1 MEDAEFNN
9 NSNKEETKMSEY
21 YIVRGDR
28 SGVFFG
34 KIAER
39 NGSEVRMQNVRKLW
53 YWDGACAV
61 EQLAIDG
68 VKKPSGCMFT
78 VTVEGM
84 TITDAIQ
91 IIPCSGKA
99 EKILSEVPEW
109 KK

>member
-1 MEDAEFNN
+1 
-9 NSNKEETKMSEY
+9 MSEY

-39 NGSEVRMQNVRKLW
+39 KGYEVRMQKARKLW

-61 EQLAIDG
+61 EQLAFDG
-68 VKKPSGCMFT
+68 VKKPDNCRFT
-78 VTVEGM
+78 VTVEEM
-84 TITDAIQ
+84 TVTDAIQ
-91 IIPCSGKA
+91 IIPCTEKA
-99 EKILSEVPEW
+99 EKNLSEVQEW

>member
-1 MEDAEFNN
+1 
-9 NSNKEETKMSEY
+9 MSEY

-39 NGSEVRMQNVRKLW
+39 NGSEVRMQKVRKLW
-53 YWDGACAV
+53 YWEGACAV
-61 EQLAIDG
+61 EQLALDG

-78 VTVEGM
+78 VTVEEM

-91 IIPCSGKA
+91 IIPCTDEAQKSISGVA
-99 EKILSEVPEW
+99 EW

>member
-1 MEDAEFNN
+1 
-9 NSNKEETKMSEY
+9 MSEY

-34 KIAER
+34 EIAER
-39 NGSEVRMQNVRKLW
+39 NGSEVRMQKVRKLW

-61 EQLAIDG
+61 EQLARDG
-68 VKKPSGCMFT
+68 VSLPRSCKFT
-78 VTVEGM
+78 VTVAEI

-91 IIPCSGKA
+91 IIPCTDAAKKSISGVA
-99 EKILSEVPEW
+99 EW